1 MFHQQ
6 LPWCSM
12 REVANY
18 PPKYGY
24 FQDYRLTV
32 VSKGIDWNLMG
43 NKDKRGQSCT
53 RPSSPHQDIKL
64 TKSTVGA
71 GTTSE
76 IVKVIEL
83 NNPQTKEES
92 KGTNYHFNLLTKP

>member
-1 MFHQQ
+1 
-6 LPWCSM
+6 
-12 REVANY
+12 
-18 PPKYGY
+18 
-24 FQDYRLTV
+24 
-32 VSKGIDWNLMG
+32 MG

-71 GTTSE
+71 GTTSK

-83 NNPQTKEES
+83 NNPQIKEES
-92 KGTNYHFNLLTKP
+92 KGTNYHFNLLTKTINIQFQRQNLSIQYKPHG